1 LRNHVLSGS
10 SSSSHSGLVLLR
22 RQGVAA
28 WVARRSVCT
37 ASVQPAAVPE
47 PLATAPLPSGGFH
60 RAEGD
65 VVLDDGRVLAHV
77 GTRLDASGR
86 VSTPGVYLGDERVE
100 LVLEQALSPLGNS
113 SFRSF
118 EEVVRLTVVVDGA
131 GERALEAD

>member
-1 LRNHVLSGS
+1 MTTSDATTGRTETSVETYEELRNHVLSGS

-65 VVLDDGRVLAHV
+65 VVLHGGR
-77 GTRLDASGR
+77 S
-86 VSTPGVYLGDERVE
+86 
-100 LVLEQALSPLGNS
+100 
-113 SFRSF
+113 
-118 EEVVRLTVVVDGA
+118 
-131 GERALEAD
+131 